1 MIFVWRVGEPYKIE
15 EVKNRSYLDC
25 MSIGAEYVFYAIRY
39 DSLDKIYSD
48 LIFNYRHVE
57 HIDSNCYILEETCNP
72 GSIERKWREPTLIE
86 WEELMEEIWGDD
98 MSKYDHAIYKEYLVK
113 TRDIKLNNLL

>member
-1 MIFVWRVGEPYKIE
+1 MIFVWRAGEPYKIE

-48 LIFNYRHVE
+48 VIFNYRHVE
-57 HIDSNCYILEETCNP
+57 HIDSNCYILEETCN
-72 GSIERKWREPTLIE
+72 STIERKWREPTLIE